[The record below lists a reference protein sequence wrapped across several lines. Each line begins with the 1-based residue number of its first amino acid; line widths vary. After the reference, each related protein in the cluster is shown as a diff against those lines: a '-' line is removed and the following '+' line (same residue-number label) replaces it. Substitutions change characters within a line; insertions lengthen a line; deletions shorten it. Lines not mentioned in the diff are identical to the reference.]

1 MTCPQRSLVCF
12 RRLAA
17 FALVFADMTNA
28 LFNPDNGTVLS
39 DAERYLIYF
48 GLLAGEC
55 LAIGA
60 STHVPNRFVSPAIQL
75 VPGASSQLGSLASV
89 CWVND

>member
-1 MTCPQRSLVCF
+1 LSATQTDLS

-28 LFNPDNGTVLS
+28 LFNPDNGIVLS

-48 GLLAGEC
+48 GLLAGE
-55 LAIGA
+55 
-60 STHVPNRFVSPAIQL
+60 F
-75 VPGASSQLGSLASV
+75 SV
-89 CWVND
+89 L

>member
-1 MTCPQRSLVCF
+1 MRPTAAFCDLLVVRPRRILTLLC
-12 RRLAA
+12 RLAA

-48 GLLAGEC
+48 GLLAGK
-55 LAIGA
+55 
-60 STHVPNRFVSPAIQL
+60 S
-75 VPGASSQLGSLASV
+75 
-89 CWVND
+89 